1 MRLVKRSL
9 ALALILLLL
18 VLPAASRP
26 QTAEDIRRSVAVKKF
41 EDTSIFQ
48 TKPTETGWD
57 FSRSKDKTGWDY
69 NYKTEFH
76 LSTTSGPSSSRKPQ
90 GFWTSTTRASWPA
103 RTKSRRRLWWP

>member
-1 MRLVKRSL
+1 MKLAKRSL

-26 QTAEDIRRSVAVKKF
+26 QTKEDIRRSVAVKKF

-57 FSRSKDKTGWDY
+57 FSRSKRLIHRGVLISP
-69 NYKTEFH
+69 NYRF
-76 LSTTSGPSSSRKPQ
+76 TSSG
-90 GFWTSTTRASWPA
+90 A
-103 RTKSRRRLWWP
+103 

>member
-1 MRLVKRSL
+1 MKLAKRSL

-26 QTAEDIRRSVAVKKF
+26 QTKEDIRRSVAVKKF

-57 FSRSKDKTGWDY
+57 FSHSKDKTGWDY
-69 NYKTEFH
+69 NYKAV
-76 LSTTSGPSSSRKPQ
+76 S
-90 GFWTSTTRASWPA
+90 
-103 RTKSRRRLWWP
+103 